1 MNPMIPASAMS
12 QGGTFMRPG
21 AVAWGHPDPT
31 RQAPAS
37 QASPAAIEHA
47 LAATIKDPDQVTEL
61 LDELSRGRLWG
72 PLPDARPV
80 THASA
85 VMLPTVTYL
94 GAEFVPAFTSAGRL
108 ASWVGPAGT
117 SPAPAPSQGEADRV
131 LPRDGPFG
139 SMAHILAPPAALAP
153 RL

>member
-47 LAATIKDPDQVTEL
+47 LAAAIKDPDQVTDL
-61 LDELSRGRLWG
+61 LDELSRGRLWV

-80 THASA
+80 TD
-85 VMLPTVTYL
+85 
-94 GAEFVPAFTSAGRL
+94 GSAGVLPHRP
-108 ASWVGPAGT
+108 APGPAVGPRG
-117 SPAPAPSQGEADRV
+117 
-131 LPRDGPFG
+131 
-139 SMAHILAPPAALAP
+139 PPARPRAP
-153 RL
+153 L

>member
-61 LDELSRGRLWG
+61 LDELSRGRLWV
-72 PLPDARPV
+72 PLPEARPV
-80 THASA
+80 TDGSA
-85 VMLPTVTYL
+85 VLLPTATYP
-94 GAEFVPAFTSAGRL
+94 GPEVVPPVNPAGRL
-108 ASWVGPAGT
+108 ALCLAHPF
-117 SPAPAPSQGEADRV
+117 SP
-131 LPRDGPFG
+131 
-139 SMAHILAPPAALAP
+139 HAPPAGAAP
-153 RL
+153 TPPSPPTPP

>member
-47 LAATIKDPDQVTEL
+47 LAAAIKDPDQVTDL
-61 LDELSRGRLWG
+61 LDELSRRRLWV

-80 THASA
+80 TDGSA
-85 VMLPTVTYL
+85 
-94 GAEFVPAFTSAGRL
+94 GVPAARPPPGAR
-108 ASWVGPAGT
+108 VVPPVP
-117 SPAPAPSQGEADRV
+117 PAPRP
-131 LPRDGPFG
+131 
-139 SMAHILAPPAALAP
+139 
-153 RL
+153 